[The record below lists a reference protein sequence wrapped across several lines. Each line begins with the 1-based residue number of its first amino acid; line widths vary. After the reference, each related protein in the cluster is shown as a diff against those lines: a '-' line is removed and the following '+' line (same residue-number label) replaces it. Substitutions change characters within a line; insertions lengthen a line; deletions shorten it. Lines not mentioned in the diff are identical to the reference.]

1 MPLGAVEQ
9 DVSVEWNVTTEDG
22 VLDCY
27 RATIVEVFR
36 YAARLTGDRR
46 QAEDLVQDVYLS
58 LVRHASDGK
67 VECIGVGWLITS
79 TRNRFLNVLSAQ
91 RSGEGRLRLV
101 DVPPQQQEP
110 SADETEALLAP
121 LPERERTAV
130 VLRYV
135 LDLPVADV
143 ADRLGLSRRATESLL
158 VRARARMRLHVD
170 RSEVRDA

>member
-1 MPLGAVEQ
+1 M
-9 DVSVEWNVTTEDG
+9 
-22 VLDCY
+22 
-27 RATIVEVFR
+27 FR

-46 QAEDLVQDVYLS
+46 RAEDLAQDVYLS
-58 LVRHASDGK
+58 LVRHARDGK
-67 VECIGVGWLITS
+67 VERIGVGWLITS

-91 RSGEGRLRLV
+91 RRDERRMRLV
-101 DVPPQQQEP
+101 EVPTHEQEP

-158 VRARARMRLHVD
+158 ARARARVRLHTN
-170 RSEVRDA
+170 RTEVRDA